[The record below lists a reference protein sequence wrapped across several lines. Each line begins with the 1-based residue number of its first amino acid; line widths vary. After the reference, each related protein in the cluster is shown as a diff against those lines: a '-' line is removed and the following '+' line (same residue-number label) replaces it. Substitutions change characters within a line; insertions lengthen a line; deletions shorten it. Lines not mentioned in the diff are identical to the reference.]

1 MSADDAVEEKS
12 RRRRR
17 RGDDNDDDDS
27 SLTESKGRATRS
39 RRGARGGRPENEGNA
54 LTRTFGGVI
63 GYLQGVRDELDKVV
77 WPTREETIRLSR
89 IVLAVTI
96 ASSLAFG
103 AISVVFTE
111 MFVIGVREDNPWIF
125 LVFAAAVVVVFFFAR
140 QWWQENDSNTPY

>member
-17 RGDDNDDDDS
+17 RGDDDGEES

-39 RRGARGGRPENEGNA
+39 RRDSRGGRSENEGNA

-103 AISVVFTE
+103 AISVIFTE
-111 MFVIGVREDNPWIF
+111 MFIIGVREDNPWIF
-125 LVFAAAVVVVFFFAR
+125 LVFAAVAVVVFFFAR